1 MTSDEGRPKV
11 SADEI
16 LDKYRGQQDS
26 YSKLAERC
34 RLLMEQLLA
43 SAGVRVHSI
52 SCRPKNQDSLR
63 EKLARPGKDYEC
75 LEDVTD
81 LAGVRIIAYMKDD
94 VDVIADI
101 IESQFQIDEENS
113 VDKREAEDPEKF
125 GYASLHYV
133 CCLDERR
140 SRLDEYSAYR
150 DLKFEIQVRSI
161 LQHAWAEIEHD
172 LGYKSTHG
180 VPREVRRQF
189 SRLAAL
195 LETADEEFMR
205 IRRDLAAYAERVG
218 GEIDTEPQK
227 VLLDTVSLS
236 TYVSESAVV
245 RRIDDAMMDSVGGAI
260 NEEVLSNEAFPSLLE
275 VPLRRLMRARIG
287 TVGELEAALNAN
299 EGLLVQYFSEGSDDP
314 DEHPEF
320 VRGVS
325 VFHLGLLLLAKH
337 RAKEALRDELGKF
350 GSEEHVEKLIDAVV
364 KIMARLPQ

>member
-1 MTSDEGRPKV
+1 
-11 SADEI
+11 
-16 LDKYRGQQDS
+16 
-26 YSKLAERC
+26 
-34 RLLMEQLLA
+34 MEQLLA

-94 VDVIADI
+94 VDAIADI
-101 IESQFQIDEENS
+101 IESQFRIDEENS
-113 VDKREAEDPEKF
+113 VDKREAENPEKF

-180 VPREVRRQF
+180 VPREVRRRF

-195 LETADEEFMR
+195 LETGDEEFMR
-205 IRRDLAAYAERVG
+205 IRRELASYAERVAS
-218 GEIDTEPQK
+218 EIDSQPEK
-227 VLLDTVSLS
+227 VLLDTVSLEA
-236 TYVSESAVV
+236 YVSESTVIAKVDNAIAAAVQGS
-245 RRIDDAMMDSVGGAI
+245 ILIG
-260 NEEVLSNEAFPSLLE
+260 LEAGPIYE
-275 VPLRRLMRARIG
+275 APLRRLIRAGIR
-287 TVGELEAALNAN
+287 TVGELEAALLAN
-299 EGLLVQYFSEGSDDP
+299 EALLVRYYSEQGDFLKGKQLTFAP
-314 DEHPEF
+314 GVCLWQLGPILMAK
-320 VRGVS
+320 RGDV
-325 VFHLGLLLLAKH
+325 
-337 RAKEALRDELGKF
+337 EELGEEF
-350 GSEEHVEKLIDAVV
+350 GPEVLREYLDLVT
-364 KIMARLPQ
+364 MAEAER